1 MITLHF
7 KDRTEITSQE
17 AAALLRKE
25 RQLGTG
31 SFYNEKRLRCLYGV
45 LEDYG
50 RSDGPGRLLTVATSH
65 ALSSKGLGVPDNDAF
80 VGTPEERCEHF
91 AQLFE
96 QL

>member
-7 KDRTEITSQE
+7 NNGTEITSQE

-25 RQLGTG
+25 GRLGTG
-31 SFYNEKRLRCLYGV
+31 HYYDLNGLRCLVGV
-45 LEDYG
+45 LENHSIEENG
-50 RSDGPGRLLTVATSH
+50 RWFERDTVVD
-65 ALSSKGLGVPDNDAF
+65 LFSKGLDTSANDAF
-80 VGTPEERCEHF
+80 AGTPEERCEHF